1 MPANFSHVGLIHM
14 ALPQARIIDAR
25 RHPLDTCIG
34 NFRQLFAQGKN
45 MTYDL
50 YELAE
55 YYLEYDRIMAHW
67 DAVLPGRVLR
77 VRYEDVVADLEG
89 QTRRLLDYCGLPW
102 DDACLNFYRNER
114 PVNTAS
120 SEQVRQP
127 IYADSVGY
135 WKHYES
141 HLDEIQEI
149 LAPVLGQAI
158 SE

>member
-1 MPANFSHVGLIHM
+1 M
-14 ALPQARIIDAR
+14 ALPHARIINAR
-25 RHPLDTCIG
+25 RHPLDTCIA
-34 NFRQLFAQGKN
+34 NYRQLYAQGKN
-45 MTYDL
+45 MAYDL

-55 YYLEYDRIMAHW
+55 YYLEYDRVMAHW
-67 DAVLPGRVLR
+67 DSVLPGRVLR
-77 VRYEDVVADLEG
+77 VFYEDVVADLEG

-102 DDACLNFYRNER
+102 EDACLDFHRNER

-141 HLDEIQEI
+141 QLAEIQEI
-149 LAPVLGQAI
+149 LAPVI
-158 SE
+158 DE